1 MSNIQKVTLHQ
12 VKNSVQEIL
21 RQMHL
26 DNFRPDYIVGITRG
40 GLLPAI
46 MISHYVKVPMY
57 ALDVSLR
64 DNVQQGPES
73 NCWMSVDAFGA
84 LEPDEVELHKSRWDV
99 SKRKKILIV
108 EDINDS
114 GATLNW
120 IKNDWEAGCFPDEQS
135 WNTVWNENVKFAT
148 LINNESSSFK
158 DVDYFSETIN
168 RLETPDLWL
177 DFPWESWWMD

>member
-1 MSNIQKVTLHQ
+1 VSDIQKVTLHQ

-46 MISHYVKVPMY
+46 MMSHYLKVPMHS
-57 ALDVSLR
+57 LDVSLR
-64 DNVQQGPES
+64 DNAQNGPES
-73 NCWMSVDAFGA
+73 NGWMSSDAFGYV
-84 LEPDEVELHKSRWDV
+84 DEEERAITKSRWDV

-120 IKNDWEAGCFPDEQS
+120 IKQDWQAGCFPDESS
-135 WNTVWNENVKFAT
+135 WETVWNETVKFAT
-148 LINNESSSFK
+148 LINNESSSFD
-158 DVDYFSETIN
+158 DVDYFADTIN
-168 RLETPDLWL
+168 RIETPDLWV
-177 DFPWESWWMD
+177 DFPWESWWQD